1 MKTASD
7 SLKALLASN
16 EFLFAD
22 LYTITLINGTVIR
35 YTNADG
41 SVNYAGNT
49 YPNQRI
55 ERTSIKS
62 SIGVDVDTMTVTIRA
77 GLADL
82 INSVPFPQFASQGGF
97 DGALVQLDRAFMA
110 SFGNTNAGVVNLFFG
125 RVSEVQ
131 PSRTSID
138 LMVSSMTELLNI
150 SMPRNLVS
158 PGCIHNLYDSGC
170 GLDQES
176 FALARTVASVAS
188 STEFQISGADADGL
202 FDAGK
207 VIFTSGLND
216 GVVRSV
222 KTFAS
227 GTLNLAQPL
236 PFDLAVGDTLKAY
249 YGCDKSK
256 STCTNKFNNIIH
268 FRGFPFVPV
277 PTASM

>member
-22 LYTITLINGTVIR
+22 LYTITLINGSVLR

-41 SVNYAGNT
+41 ALVYGGNT
-49 YPNQRI
+49 FANQRI

-62 SIGVDVDTMTVTIRA
+62 SIGVNVDTMTVTIRA
-77 GLADL
+77 GLGDL
-82 INSVPFPQFASQGGF
+82 INSVSFPQFATQGGF
-97 DGALVQLDRAFMA
+97 DGALVQLDRAFMS

-138 LMVSSMTELLNI
+138 LTVSSMTELLNI

-176 FALARTVASVAS
+176 FALSRSVTAIS
-188 STEFQISGADADGL
+188 SPTEFAISGSDADGL

-207 VIFTSGLND
+207 IIVTSGLND

-222 KTFAS
+222 KTFS
-227 GTLNLAQPL
+227 SSTLSLAQPL
-236 PFDLAVGDTLKAY
+236 PFELAVGDTLKAY
-249 YGCDKSK
+249 FGCDKSK
-256 STCTNKFNNIIH
+256 ATCSAKFNNIIH